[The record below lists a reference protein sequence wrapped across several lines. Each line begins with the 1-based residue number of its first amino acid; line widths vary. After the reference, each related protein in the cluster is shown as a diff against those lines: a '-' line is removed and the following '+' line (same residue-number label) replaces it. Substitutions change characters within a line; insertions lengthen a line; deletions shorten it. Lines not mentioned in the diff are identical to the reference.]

1 MKSDVLIRVVDRRLR
16 YKVLLEERIREL
28 EAGLE
33 RAADPLTYVRIAGE
47 VEDLWQRGR
56 GNWKHIGWLLR
67 RAAEDMPPPRRRD
80 DSIDV
85 QARRQASRR

>member
-1 MKSDVLIRVVDRRLR
+1 MKTDMMMRMVDRRLR
-16 YKVLLEERIREL
+16 YKVLLEERIRQL
-28 EAGLE
+28 EAVLE
-33 RAADPLTYVRIAGE
+33 KAPDSVNYVRIAGE